1 MSYLFTSIYY
11 STRVSQA
18 LPNLRTLEVFN
29 GLEQQDKTISMTNRF
44 AHLSTLIL
52 LNIHMDYAQQ
62 FLCRTHLRCL
72 NELAI
77 DKDILLEI
85 IAQDHQQARDNCFKV
100 ESLRIAGSIRD
111 VMNTI
116 ATFFPLFSHI
126 KPQIE

>member
-1 MSYLFTSIYY
+1 
-11 STRVSQA
+11 
-18 LPNLRTLEVFN
+18 
-29 GLEQQDKTISMTNRF
+29 
-44 AHLSTLIL
+44 
-52 LNIHMDYAQQ
+52 MDYAQQ

-72 NELAI
+72 NTLAI
-77 DKDILLEI
+77 DEDILLEI